1 MLDNGIGLYQ
11 TLENINSI
19 SVLVLDVV
27 VNGDDEHEDEEDASP
42 AQEVPY
48 VMPEKRNTDEIM
60 GKRERRAHSLYVDLD
75 RVVGT
80 SRSQTAKP
88 DALFVVFVFVNKNC
102 IRLSGLR

>member
-1 MLDNGIGLYQ
+1 MLNNGIGLYR
-11 TLENINSI
+11 TLENVDSI

-48 VMPEKRNTDEIM
+48 VMPEKRWDY
-60 GKRERRAHSLYVDLD
+60 GQDREKKALYVD

-80 SRSQTAKP
+80 SRSQTAKL
-88 DALFVVFVFVNKNC
+88 DALFVVFVFGNQNC
-102 IRLSGLR
+102 IQL